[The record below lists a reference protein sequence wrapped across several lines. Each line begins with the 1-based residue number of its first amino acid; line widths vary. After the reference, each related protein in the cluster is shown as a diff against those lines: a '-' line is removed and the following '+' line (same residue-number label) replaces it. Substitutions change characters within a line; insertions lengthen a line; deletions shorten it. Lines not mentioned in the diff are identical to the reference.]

1 MSPTRMLT
9 IALLTTAGTCS
20 WQVAQAADLIIDP
33 GVVVDPNAQLPA
45 VSGINGK
52 WEFDPGLLTGGGLI
66 RGAGSLSIPLGDR
79 FGVQGDVMGTWTS
92 TNGFIY
98 SGALHAFTRDP
109 ERYLA
114 GLTGGIVVSPQA
126 TLAVIGPEA
135 ELYLDRISFEGW
147 GGFASLNY
155 VDPAMVD
162 KTGVFAIGDLAYYP
176 LDDWRFVVG
185 GSYVL
190 GDLSVHG
197 GTEYLFRGLGAP
209 ISAVADAR
217 FHAAGNY
224 TFTVGIKGY
233 FGGNDDNKSL
243 ILRHRQDDP
252 PDRAID
258 LFTAAGSQL
267 FDKAPTPVDDTEA
280 ACIASMGA
288 ADTPSWVWDSDLETC
303 FSALT

>member
-1 MSPTRMLT
+1 MSMRTLSVV
-9 IALLTTAGTCS
+9 LLGTVSAFAWQTAY
-20 WQVAQAADLIIDP
+20 AADLVLDP
-33 GVVVDPNAQLPA
+33 GVIVDPNAQLPA

-52 WEFDPGLLTGGGLI
+52 WEFDPGLLTGGGLV
-66 RGAGSLSIPLGDR
+66 RAAGSVSIPLGDR
-79 FGVQGDVMGTWTS
+79 FGLQADAMGTWTS
-92 TNGFIY
+92 TNGFVY

-114 GLTGGIVVSPQA
+114 GVTGGIVVSQQA

-135 ELYLDRISFEGW
+135 ELYLDRVSLEGW
-147 GGFASLNY
+147 AGLASLNY

-162 KTGVFAIGDLAYYP
+162 KMGVFAIGDLAYYP
-176 LDDWRFVVG
+176 QDDWRFVVG

-217 FHAAGNY
+217 YHANGNY

-233 FGGNDDNKSL
+233 FGGSDDQKSL

-252 PDRAID
+252 PDRAVD
-258 LFTAAGSQL
+258 LFTAAGSQI
-267 FDKAPTPVDDTEA
+267 FDTAAPAVDPETACLA
-280 ACIASMGA
+280 AL
-288 ADTPSWVWDSDLETC
+288 PPDSEHFWFWTGTSCDLE
-303 FSALT
+303 LVV